1 MIRKIGRGIALGFG
15 GLVIAGLLGFL
26 FGLFV
31 MLLWNWLMPTIFGLG
46 EVTYW
51 QAWGIAILAHL
62 LFKAGGPGR
71 MRGGRHGKHRGGF
84 GDGEH
89 KDREEWKDHFRHR
102 FGHRRGGWR
111 DNDTEARTEGDK
123 GENADGREEGSDGED
138 EKRGDPG
145 SGSKPSESPGEE
157 PVTL

>member
-1 MIRKIGRGIALGFG
+1 MIRRIGRGIALGFG

-71 MRGGRHGKHRGGF
+71 SHGGRFGKHRGGF
-84 GDGEH
+84 GDGAP
-89 KDREEWKDHFRHR
+89 KNREEWKDHFRHR
-102 FGHRRGGWR
+102 FGHRHGGWR
-111 DNDTEARTEGDK
+111 DSDK
-123 GENADGREEGSDGED
+123 TDGRDEVSGGKDEE
-138 EKRGDPG
+138 RGDPG
-145 SGSKPSESPGEE
+145 SGSDPSESPGDE